1 MIFAIK
7 RRTLK
12 EMKILVGPRLKIQ
25 SKTARA
31 SEMYK
36 THISKQVMLL
46 SVHVLKYLN
55 VESYKTTTRSLSIFE
70 SMGN

>member
-31 SEMYK
+31 SGMYK
-36 THISKQVMLL
+36 THISKQVML